1 MPRPSDKTAPL
12 SLSASALKELYP
24 DSLSGDEAL
33 NALGSFT
40 LTGFSDSALTLNR
53 SSLTLVSKMAEQI

>member
-1 MPRPSDKTAPL
+1 MPRSSDKTAPL
-12 SLSASALKELYP
+12 SLSASPLKELYP

-40 LTGFSDSALTLNR
+40 LAGFSDSMLTLNKA
-53 SSLTLVSKMAEQI
+53 LPP